1 MTGLRATRIPAV
13 QYFGPARLK
22 LNEILRKGTNM
33 EKKKGFSTGALVTKA
48 FLAVAII
55 LISLSLAGCGE
66 QMARLEENQLKLQSL
81 VEANAQQIS
90 AVVSRIE
97 QNQIDLQAALENVR
111 NTTQQLGSD
120 ITVATSE
127 HTKLQKNVLDD
138 NKQMTGRMAM
148 MEQKQQTLR
157 SGIEDVQSGTMKVAD
172 DIATVVETQLKLEG
186 VVQSDRQQMSG
197 RIAAIEQNQTKHQSD
212 IESLRSSVRKVAA
225 GVLALEENLSKLQEL
240 LKNDTRDLAGI
251 IEAIGQGQLEFE
263 QKIQKDV
270 RTLADSIGA
279 VEQNQDK
286 LQKQIEEVQ
295 SNTQAMIDKIMT
307 ALKKLE
313 VLPAASAKPDKAAKS
328 DTTTPK
334 D

>member
-1 MTGLRATRIPAV
+1 
-13 QYFGPARLK
+13 
-22 LNEILRKGTNM
+22 M
-33 EKKKGFSTGALVTKA
+33 EKKKGFKKGSLVTKS
-48 FLAVAII
+48 FLAMAII
-55 LISLSLAGCGE
+55 LISLSLTGCGE

-111 NTTQQLGSD
+111 NTTQKLASD

-148 MEQKQQTLR
+148 MEQKLQT
-157 SGIEDVQSGTMKVAD
+157 GIEDVQSGTMKVAD
-172 DIATVVETQLKLEG
+172 DIATVVETQLKLEEA
-186 VVQSDRQQMSG
+186 VQSDRQQMSG
-197 RIAAIEQNQTKHQSD
+197 RIAVIEQNQTKRQSE
-212 IESLRSSVRKVAA
+212 IGSLRSSIQKVAA
-225 GVLALEENLSKLQEL
+225 GVSAFEENLSKLQEL

-251 IEAIGQGQLEFE
+251 IEAIGQGQFEFE

-270 RTLADSIGA
+270 RTLADSIDA

>member
-1 MTGLRATRIPAV
+1 
-13 QYFGPARLK
+13 
-22 LNEILRKGTNM
+22 M
-33 EKKKGFSTGALVTKA
+33 EKKKGFKKRALVTKS
-48 FLAVAII
+48 FLAMAII
-55 LISLSLAGCGE
+55 LISLSLAGCGK

-81 VEANAQQIS
+81 VEANARQIS

-97 QNQIDLQAALENVR
+97 QNQIDLQAALENVQ
-111 NTTQQLGSD
+111 NTTQKLASD

-127 HTKLQKNVLDD
+127 HTKLQKNVSDD

-148 MEQKQQTLR
+148 MEQKLQT
-157 SGIEDVQSGTMKVAD
+157 GIEDVQSGTMKVAD
-172 DIATVVETQLKLEG
+172 DIATVVETQLKLED

-197 RIAAIEQNQTKHQSD
+197 RIAAIEQNQTKRQSD
-212 IESLRSSVRKVAA
+212 IESLRNSVQKVAT
-225 GVLALEENLSKLQEL
+225 GVSALEGNLSKLQEL

-251 IEAIGQGQLEFE
+251 IEAIGQGQFEFE

-307 ALKKLE
+307 ALKQLE
-313 VLPAASAKPDKAAKS
+313 GTPAASAEPDKAAKS
-328 DTTTPK
+328 DTTAPK
-334 D
+334 IKRRD